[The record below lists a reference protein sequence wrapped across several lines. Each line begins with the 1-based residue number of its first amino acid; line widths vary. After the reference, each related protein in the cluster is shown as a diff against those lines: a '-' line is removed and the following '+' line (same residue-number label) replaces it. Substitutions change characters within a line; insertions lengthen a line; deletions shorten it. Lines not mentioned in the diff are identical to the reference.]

1 MTAMPAPSVSTPCVK
16 VCVVDPLS
24 ALCIGCGR
32 TVAEIAA
39 WGSMSEAER
48 LAVMA
53 GLGARLVE
61 ARSRARRG
69 GRAGAR
75 ARKA

>member
-1 MTAMPAPSVSTPCVK
+1 MSAPSISTPCIK

-32 TVAEIAA
+32 TVEEIAR
-39 WGSMSEAER
+39 WGAMSEAER

-53 GLGARLVE
+53 GLEARLVQ
-61 ARSRARRG
+61 ARSRGRRS
-69 GRAGAR
+69 GRAGGR
-75 ARKA
+75 GPKA

>member
-1 MTAMPAPSVSTPCVK
+1 MAEPISSPCVK
-16 VCVVDPLS
+16 VCVVDPVS

-32 TVAEIAA
+32 TVEEISG
-39 WGSMSEAER
+39 WSVMSEAGR

-53 GLGARLVE
+53 GLEARLV
-61 ARSRARRG
+61 AMRSRARRA

-75 ARKA
+75 GRGG

>member
-1 MTAMPAPSVSTPCVK
+1 MPAAISTPCVK
-16 VCVVDPLS
+16 VCVVDPVS

-32 TVAEIAA
+32 TVEEIAGWSA
-39 WGSMSEAER
+39 LGEAER

-53 GLGARLVE
+53 TLEARLV
-61 ARSRARRG
+61 AMRSRARRA

-75 ARKA
+75 RGG

>member
-1 MTAMPAPSVSTPCVK
+1 MTAMPAPPISTPCVQ

-32 TVAEIAA
+32 TVEEIAGWSA
-39 WGSMSEAER
+39 MSEAER
-48 LAVMA
+48 LEVMA
-53 GLGARLVE
+53 GLEARLVE
-61 ARSRARRG
+61 ARSRARRS